1 MAKKATRGGSGLI
14 SGDLFQS
21 ILGMFGF
28 YQVDVCTQKDQ
39 TFYCK
44 VMRFF
49 KLFIVFIIFAV
60 VIYLIYNTVFT
71 NKSLFGKKSFFG
83 GK

>member
-28 YQVDVCTQKDQ
+28 YQIDVCTQKDE

-49 KLFIVFIIFAV
+49 KLFIVFVIFVII
-60 VIYLIYNTVFT
+60 IYFVYSIFFV
-71 NKSLFGKKSFFG
+71 KKTFFG